1 MLSRLVTQKTYKLC
15 YVQFSETKNLQYSFT
30 DLEDLEKIPYNNLQ
44 IAKRKGLVGQ
54 DDAHYPLPTIHGY
67 QRHLYK
73 INFID

>member
-44 IAKRKGLVGQ
+44 IAKRPGG
-54 DDAHYPLPTIHGY
+54 A
-67 QRHLYK
+67 R
-73 INFID
+73 